1 MKLRKIRGHHVRVD
15 ILDRE
20 SIIVDAGAHRGEF
33 SSDLHK
39 LTGCRCLLIEANPD
53 LAAKLRQLQLGP
65 VINAALTTSDG
76 ETVLAVREN
85 LEASSIFP
93 RSNYGP
99 ETTVTIRKISLVSVL
114 EELGSDHIDL
124 LKLDIEGAE
133 FELLGQTPSHVLR
146 KIKQITVEFHDF
158 LAGFGDRHL
167 VRQTYSRLRSLGFVY
182 AVMSFRTRGDVLFLN
197 LDHNRLSIVEKV
209 RFRHLAR
216 FKSRLFQG

>member
-53 LAAKLRQLQLGP
+53 LAAELRQLQLGP

-93 RSNYGP
+93 TSNYGP

-133 FELLGQTPSHVLR
+133 FELLVQTPSHVLR

-158 LAGFGDRHL
+158 LAGFAPL
-167 VRQTYSRLRSLGFVY
+167 LRRS
-182 AVMSFRTRGDVLFLN
+182 VLF
-197 LDHNRLSIVEKV
+197 R
-209 RFRHLAR
+209 RPPHLEVPTV
-216 FKSRLFQG
+216 GG